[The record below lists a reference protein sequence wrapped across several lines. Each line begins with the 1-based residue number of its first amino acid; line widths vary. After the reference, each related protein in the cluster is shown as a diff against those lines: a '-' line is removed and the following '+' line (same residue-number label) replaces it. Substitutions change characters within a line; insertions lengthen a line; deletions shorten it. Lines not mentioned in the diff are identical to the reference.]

1 MIRPAT
7 LMDVE
12 AIWRISI
19 FETRAYRELKPD
31 TKKIRDEITQAISS
45 ARHFAWVSVDVHN
58 DVQGALIGLTSDNL
72 WAQRKN
78 CIVALWS
85 SVIVGDGAKLLRELK
100 RWVQS
105 RRVIRVAGLVPDSEH
120 IDQRAYKL
128 AERIG
133 FRRYGGT
140 YLLYN

>member
-7 LMDVE
+7 LADVE
-12 AIWRISI
+12 AIWRIAN
-19 FETRAYRELKPD
+19 FETRIYKELKPD
-31 TKKIRDEITQAISS
+31 TKKIRDGIIQAISS

-58 DVQGALIGLTSDNL
+58 DVQGALVGLTSNNL

-78 CIVALWS
+78 CVVALWS
-85 SVIVGDGAKLLRELK
+85 SYIVGDGAKLLREFK

-105 RRVIRVAGLVPDSEH
+105 RRVIRVAGLVPDSNN
-120 IDQRAYKL
+120 IDQRSYDL
-128 AERIG
+128 AGRIG
-133 FRRYGGT
+133 FQRCGGA